1 MNIPKNRHS
10 VKQSAVPVRL
20 YIREVK
26 RVVKRGLLAVLLCAL
41 LCVGV
46 ACAEAFSYTIR
57 TNWVT
62 GEARSVF
69 SGGEVHGLTFALEDE
84 RYTVTDAAGET
95 VVWGAEGIAR
105 DGFCADLLPRSLEE
119 VRRMNRV
126 MAYLADDALSGTW
139 ATVDLGQ
146 NRTVPVYAAPSED
159 AWRGANG
166 RAAVSFAEPFTLL
179 ASFGNEGWWLIE
191 YAIGDGARRVG
202 YIPQQAYDR
211 AAPYGWWLIPMTLS
225 LCEDATMTDDPHG
238 ARREIARF
246 AAGES
251 LTVLGYYDGLWAYA
265 QTEIDGK
272 TARGFVPLR
281 ALTTPEEEPL
291 TDVMAELT
299 GEWAF
304 AGGGEVL
311 GLAGVIF
318 SGDGKLC
325 SCTTD
330 DDESVFPAEHL
341 IPDGTWHP
349 YAVYVSPDRVYGER
363 VPYVLEVTPG
373 DGTVRRYSLEWIDAS
388 EARSG
393 RDTLGV
399 YVGEGGGF
407 YQRMG
412 EPEFPPQPEEA
423 PGDWG

>member
-1 MNIPKNRHS
+1 MF
-10 VKQSAVPVRL
+10 
-20 YIREVK
+20 
-26 RVVKRGLLAVLLCAL
+26 KRGLLAALLCAL
-41 LCVGV
+41 LCAGV
-46 ACAEAFSYTIR
+46 ACAEEFSYTIR

-84 RYTVTDAAGET
+84 RYTVTDAAGEAA
-95 VVWGAEGIAR
+95 VWGAEGIAR
-105 DGFCADLLPRSLEE
+105 DGFCAGLLPRSLEE

-146 NRTVPVYAAPSED
+146 NRTVPVYAAPLED

-191 YAIGDGARRVG
+191 YETGDGARRVG

-211 AAPYGWWLIPMTLS
+211 AVPYGWWLIPMTLP

-281 ALTTPEEEPL
+281 ALTTPEEEL
-291 TDVMAELT
+291 LMGVMAELT

-311 GLAGVIF
+311 GLAGVVF
-318 SGDGKLC
+318 SDDGRLC

-330 DDESVFPAEHL
+330 DDESIFPAEHL
-341 IPDGTWHP
+341 IPDGTWQT
-349 YAVYVSPDRVYGER
+349 YAVYESPDRVYGEG
-363 VPYVLEVTPG
+363 VPYVLEITCG

-423 PGDWG
+423 TGDWG

>member
-1 MNIPKNRHS
+1 
-10 VKQSAVPVRL
+10 
-20 YIREVK
+20 
-26 RVVKRGLLAVLLCAL
+26 
-41 LCVGV
+41 
-46 ACAEAFSYTIR
+46 
-57 TNWVT
+57 
-62 GEARSVF
+62 
-69 SGGEVHGLTFALEDE
+69 
-84 RYTVTDAAGET
+84 
-95 VVWGAEGIAR
+95 
-105 DGFCADLLPRSLEE
+105 
-119 VRRMNRV
+119 MNRV

-139 ATVDLGQ
+139 ATVELRQ

-166 RAAVSFAEPFTLL
+166 RAAVSLAGPFTLL

-191 YAIGDGARRVG
+191 YENGGGARRVG

-211 AAPYGWWLIPMTLS
+211 AVPYGWWLIAMTLP

-281 ALTTPEEEPL
+281 ALTTPEEEL
-291 TDVMAELT
+291 LMGVMAELT

-311 GLAGVIF
+311 GLAGVVF
-318 SGDGKLC
+318 SDDGRLC

-330 DDESVFPAEHL
+330 DDESIFPAEHL
-341 IPDGTWHP
+341 IPDGTWQT
-349 YAVYVSPDRVYGER
+349 YAVYESPDRVYGEG
-363 VPYVLEVTPG
+363 VPYVLEITCG

-423 PGDWG
+423 TGDWG

>member
-1 MNIPKNRHS
+1 
-10 VKQSAVPVRL
+10 
-20 YIREVK
+20 
-26 RVVKRGLLAVLLCAL
+26 
-41 LCVGV
+41 
-46 ACAEAFSYTIR
+46 
-57 TNWVT
+57 
-62 GEARSVF
+62 
-69 SGGEVHGLTFALEDE
+69 
-84 RYTVTDAAGET
+84 
-95 VVWGAEGIAR
+95 
-105 DGFCADLLPRSLEE
+105 
-119 VRRMNRV
+119 MNRV

-139 ATVDLGQ
+139 ATVDLRQ

-179 ASFGNEGWWLIE
+179 ASFGNESWWLIE
-191 YAIGDGARRVG
+191 YETGDGARRVG

-211 AAPYGWWLIPMTLS
+211 AAPYGWWLIPMTLP

-318 SGDGKLC
+318 SGDGRLC

-349 YAVYVSPDRVYGER
+349 YAVYVSPDRAYGER

-423 PGDWG
+423 TGDWG

>member
-1 MNIPKNRHS
+1 M
-10 VKQSAVPVRL
+10 L
-20 YIREVK
+20 
-26 RVVKRGLLAVLLCAL
+26 KRGLLAALLCAL
-41 LCVGV
+41 LCAGV
-46 ACAEAFSYTIR
+46 ACAEEFSYTIR

-84 RYTVTDAAGET
+84 RYTVTDAAGEAA
-95 VVWGAEGIAR
+95 VWGAEGIAR

-191 YAIGDGARRVG
+191 YETGDGARRVG

-211 AAPYGWWLIPMTLS
+211 AVPYGWWLIPMTLP

-291 TDVMAELT
+291 MGVMAELT

-318 SGDGKLC
+318 SDDGRLC

-341 IPDGTWHP
+341 IPDGTWQT
-349 YAVYVSPDRVYGER
+349 YAVYESPDRVYGEG
-363 VPYVLEVTPG
+363 VPYVLKITCG

-423 PGDWG
+423 TGDWG

>member
-1 MNIPKNRHS
+1 MLK
-10 VKQSAVPVRL
+10 K
-20 YIREVK
+20 
-26 RVVKRGLLAVLLCAL
+26 GLLAALLCAL
-41 LCVGV
+41 LCAGV
-46 ACAEAFSYTIR
+46 ARAEEYTYALR
-57 TNWVT
+57 KNLLT
-62 GEARSVF
+62 GEARAVF
-69 SGGEVHGLTFALEDE
+69 SRGEANGLTFELDDG

-95 VVWGAEGIAR
+95 TVWGAEEIAR
-105 DGFCADLLPRSLEE
+105 DGFCADLLPRSLDE

-139 ATVDLGQ
+139 ATVELRQ

-166 RAAVSFAEPFTLL
+166 RAAVSLAGPFTLL

-191 YAIGDGARRVG
+191 YETGGGARRIG
-202 YIPQQAYDR
+202 YIPQQAVDR
-211 AAPYGWWLIPMTLS
+211 AVPYGWWLIPMTLP
-225 LCEDATMTDDPHG
+225 LREDAAMTDDPHG
-238 ARREIARF
+238 GRREIARF

-281 ALTTPEEEPL
+281 ALTTPEEELL

-318 SGDGKLC
+318 SEDGRLC
-325 SCTTD
+325 ACTTD
-330 DDESVFPAEHL
+330 DDDSVFPTEHL
-341 IPDGTWHP
+341 IAEGAWCS
-349 YAVYVSPDRVYGER
+349 YAVYDSPDRVYGEH
-363 VPYVLEVTPG
+363 VPYVLEITRE

-388 EARSG
+388 ESRSG

-412 EPEFPPQPEEA
+412 EPEFEPQTEEA
-423 PGDWG
+423 AGDWG

>member
-1 MNIPKNRHS
+1 MF
-10 VKQSAVPVRL
+10 
-20 YIREVK
+20 
-26 RVVKRGLLAVLLCAL
+26 KRGLLAALLCAL
-41 LCVGV
+41 LCAGV
-46 ACAEAFSYTIR
+46 ACAEEFSYTIR

-84 RYTVTDAAGET
+84 RYTVMDAAGEAA
-95 VVWGAEGIAR
+95 VWGAEGIAR

-179 ASFGNEGWWLIE
+179 ASFGNESWWLIE
-191 YAIGDGARRVG
+191 YETGDGARRVG

-211 AAPYGWWLIPMTLS
+211 AVPYGWWLIPMTLP

-251 LTVLGYYDGLWAYA
+251 LIVLGYYDGLWAYV

-272 TARGFVPLR
+272 MARGFVPLR

-291 TDVMAELT
+291 TDVMAELI

-318 SGDGKLC
+318 SGDGRLC

-341 IPDGTWHP
+341 IPDGTWQT
-349 YAVYVSPDRVYGER
+349 YAVYESPDRVYGEG
-363 VPYVLEVTPG
+363 VPYVLEITCG

-423 PGDWG
+423 TGDWG

>member
-1 MNIPKNRHS
+1 MF
-10 VKQSAVPVRL
+10 
-20 YIREVK
+20 
-26 RVVKRGLLAVLLCAL
+26 KRGLLAALLCAL
-41 LCVGV
+41 LCAGV
-46 ACAEAFSYTIR
+46 ACAEEFSYAIR
-57 TNWVT
+57 TNRVT

-84 RYTVTDAAGET
+84 RYMVTDAAGEAA
-95 VVWGAEGIAR
+95 VWGAEGIAR

-126 MAYLADDALSGTW
+126 MSYLADDALSGTW
-139 ATVDLGQ
+139 ATVDLRQ

-166 RAAVSFAEPFTLL
+166 RAAVSFAEPVTLL

-191 YAIGDGARRVG
+191 YETGDGARRVG

-211 AAPYGWWLIPMTLS
+211 AVPYGWWLIPMTLP

-251 LTVLGYYDGLWAYA
+251 LTVLGYYDGLWAYV

-318 SGDGKLC
+318 SGDGRLC

-330 DDESVFPAEHL
+330 DDESIFPAEHL
-341 IPDGTWHP
+341 IPDGTWQT
-349 YAVYVSPDRVYGER
+349 YAVYESPDRVYGEG
-363 VPYVLEVTPG
+363 VPYVL
-373 DGTVRRYSLEWIDAS
+373 
-388 EARSG
+388 
-393 RDTLGV
+393 
-399 YVGEGGGF
+399 
-407 YQRMG
+407 
-412 EPEFPPQPEEA
+412 
-423 PGDWG
+423 

>member
-1 MNIPKNRHS
+1 MF
-10 VKQSAVPVRL
+10 
-20 YIREVK
+20 
-26 RVVKRGLLAVLLCAL
+26 KRGLLAALLCAL
-41 LCVGV
+41 LCAGV
-46 ACAEAFSYTIR
+46 ACAEEFSYTIR

-84 RYTVTDAAGET
+84 RYTVTDAAGEAA
-95 VVWGAEGIAR
+95 VWGAEGIAR

-159 AWRGANG
+159 AWRGASG

-191 YAIGDGARRVG
+191 YETGDGARRVG

-211 AAPYGWWLIPMTLS
+211 AVPYGWWLIAMTLP

-281 ALTTPEEEPL
+281 ALTTPEEEL
-291 TDVMAELT
+291 LMGVMAELT

-311 GLAGVIF
+311 GLAGVVF
-318 SGDGKLC
+318 SDDGRLC

-330 DDESVFPAEHL
+330 DDESIFPAEHL
-341 IPDGTWHP
+341 IPDGTWQT
-349 YAVYVSPDRVYGER
+349 YAVYESPDRVYGEG
-363 VPYVLEVTPG
+363 VPYVLEITCG

-423 PGDWG
+423 TGDWG